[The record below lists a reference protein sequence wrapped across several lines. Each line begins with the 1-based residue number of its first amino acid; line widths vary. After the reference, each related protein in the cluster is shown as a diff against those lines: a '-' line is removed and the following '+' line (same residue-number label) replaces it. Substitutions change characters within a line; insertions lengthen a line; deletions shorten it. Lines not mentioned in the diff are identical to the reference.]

1 MTRSDPRHCRRS
13 AAIGLHREWSRT
25 MDQMNDDAWIAAR
38 EQAIEKMWMEPITG
52 CSQSDEIQED
62 ELPY

>member
-1 MTRSDPRHCRRS
+1 
-13 AAIGLHREWSRT
+13 

-38 EQAIEKMWMEPITG
+38 EQAIEKMWLEPLPG
-52 CSQSDEIQED
+52 CPQSAELDEG